1 MKRIAFLFCCLLW
14 ALPSGAQFEGLHA
27 QDLPLDVKGEGVK
40 VITVVEK
47 LPFTVTA
54 PPGAALYFWQYPA
67 NVQVLDKGDKL
78 DVLGAPK
85 GTLVIGVKTV
95 VIDFDKKMFF
105 TKFGSVTVQVGIAPV
120 VVVDP
125 KDPVVDPNNPAPIPD
140 AGLHALFIYETAD
153 RLSPGQAA
161 IISSA
166 TLIEFLNNGWK
177 WRKFDK
183 DVDLSKA
190 AQPWAKAAMR
200 PRKSVPWVIISNG
213 KTGFEGPWP
222 DTVADMI
229 ALLRKYG
236 GGSSVPSSVE
246 VPVTMKEY
254 LCPYCFGAGE
264 RRVAARRYV
273 VCEDCGGTGKV
284 VR

>member
-1 MKRIAFLFCCLLW
+1 MKRIALLFVALLF
-14 ALPSGAQFEGLHA
+14 AFPSGA
-27 QDLPLDVKGEGVK
+27 QDLPLKVEGPDVKI
-40 VITVVEK
+40 ITVIDK
-47 LPFTVTA
+47 MPFTVVA

-78 DVLGAPK
+78 DVLSAPK
-85 GTLVIGVKTV
+85 GQLVIGVKTV

-105 TKFGSVTVQVGIAPV
+105 TKFGLVTVSIGQGP

-125 KDPVVDPNNPAPIPD
+125 PVDPKVPTDAPIPD

-166 TLIEFLNNGWK
+166 TLIEYLNNGWK

-190 AQPWAKAAMR
+190 AQPWAKAATR
-200 PRKSVPWVIISNG
+200 PRKSVPWVIVSNG
-213 KTGFEGPWP
+213 KTGYEGPWP

-236 GGSSVPSSVE
+236 GGSSLPSSVE

-254 LCPYCFGAGE
+254 VCPWCFGSGQV
-264 RRVAARRYV
+264 RVAARRV
-273 VCEDCGGTGKV
+273 AFCQDCNGTGKV